1 MAAQGTERPICLFL
15 TQVKRFFYFVHENGL
30 GRSGNLGGR
39 IFAQRALEMGVKQ
52 VEYRGM
58 LIKAGAFEVVETGRF
73 IVSVSIA
80 RDGAWPGQEKAKF
93 FEPPSEDGFFDDPEE
108 GLECAVAFARAI
120 IDGEIPGLT
129 VEDV

>member
-1 MAAQGTERPICLFL
+1 
-15 TQVKRFFYFVHENGL
+15 
-30 GRSGNLGGR
+30 
-39 IFAQRALEMGVKQ
+39 MGVKK

-58 LIKAGAFEVVETGRF
+58 LIKAGAFEVVGTGRF

-80 RDGAWPGQEKAKF
+80 RDGSLGVYGRAKF